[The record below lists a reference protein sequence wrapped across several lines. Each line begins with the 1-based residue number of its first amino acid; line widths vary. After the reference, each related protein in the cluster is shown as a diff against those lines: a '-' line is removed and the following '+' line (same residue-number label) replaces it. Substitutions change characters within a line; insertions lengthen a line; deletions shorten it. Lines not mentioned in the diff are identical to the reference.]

1 MNTMKK
7 AVSYILAAP
16 VLLFT
21 IIAILGIWD
30 IIDLKNV
37 MMNTIFSMIVIF
49 AASAVIL
56 FFIQFLCKNPI
67 KMVLNYLIYILTIV
81 LK

>member
-1 MNTMKK
+1 MDTMKK
-7 AVSYILAAP
+7 IVSYILIAC

-21 IIAILGIWD
+21 IVAILGIWD

-37 MMNTIFSMIVIF
+37 MMNTIFSLIVIF

-56 FFIQFLCKNPI
+56 FVYTVFMKDSDQHNS
-67 KMVLNYLIYILTIV
+67 
-81 LK
+81 

>member
-7 AVSYILAAP
+7 VVSYILIAL

-21 IIAILGIWD
+21 IVAILGIWD

-56 FFIQFLCKNPI
+56 F
-67 KMVLNYLIYILTIV
+67 IYSV
-81 LK
+81 FMKDSDHDAS

>member
-1 MNTMKK
+1 METIKK
-7 AVSYILAAP
+7 IVSYVLIAC

-21 IIAILGIWD
+21 IVAILGIWD

-37 MMNTIFSMIVIF
+37 MMNTIFSLIVIF

-56 FFIQFLCKNPI
+56 F
-67 KMVLNYLIYILTIV
+67 IYTV
-81 LK
+81 FMKDSDQHNA

>member
-1 MNTMKK
+1 MDTMKK
-7 AVSYILAAP
+7 IVSYVLIVC

-21 IIAILGIWD
+21 LVAILGIWD

-37 MMNTIFSMIVIF
+37 MMNTIFSLIVIF

-56 FFIQFLCKNPI
+56 F
-67 KMVLNYLIYILTIV
+67 IYTV
-81 LK
+81 FMRDNDQHQP

>member
-56 FFIQFLCKNPI
+56 FFYSVFMQESDQDGS
-67 KMVLNYLIYILTIV
+67 
-81 LK
+81 

>member
-1 MNTMKK
+1 MDTMKK
-7 AVSYILAAP
+7 IVSYTLIAL

-21 IIAILGIWD
+21 VVAVLGIWK

-37 MMNTIFSMIVIF
+37 LMNAIYSLIVIF

-56 FFIQFLCKNPI
+56 F
-67 KMVLNYLIYILTIV
+67 IYTVFMRDTDKKELP
-81 LK
+81 

>member
-1 MNTMKK
+1 MDTMKK
-7 AVSYILAAP
+7 IVSYILIAC

-21 IIAILGIWD
+21 IVAILGIWD

-37 MMNTIFSMIVIF
+37 MMNTIFSLIVIF

-56 FFIQFLCKNPI
+56 FVYTVFMKDSDHNQS
-67 KMVLNYLIYILTIV
+67 
-81 LK
+81 

>member
-1 MNTMKK
+1 MDTMKK
-7 AVSYILAAP
+7 IVSYILIAC

-21 IIAILGIWD
+21 IVAILGIWD

-37 MMNTIFSMIVIF
+37 MMNAIFSLIVIF

-56 FFIQFLCKNPI
+56 FIYTVFMKDSNNNPS
-67 KMVLNYLIYILTIV
+67 
-81 LK
+81 

>member
-7 AVSYILAAP
+7 IVSYILIAL

-21 IIAILGIWD
+21 IVAILGIWD

-37 MMNTIFSMIVIF
+37 MMNTIFSLIVIF

-56 FFIQFLCKNPI
+56 F
-67 KMVLNYLIYILTIV
+67 IYTV
-81 LK
+81 FMRDNDQTQS

>member
-1 MNTMKK
+1 MDTMKK
-7 AVSYILAAP
+7 IVSYILIAC

-21 IIAILGIWD
+21 IVAILGIWG

-37 MMNTIFSMIVIF
+37 MMNTIFSLIVIF

-56 FFIQFLCKNPI
+56 F
-67 KMVLNYLIYILTIV
+67 IYTV
-81 LK
+81 FMRDSDQNQS